1 MNITQTLLTVLN
13 HGELSESFSR
23 LLGLPLS
30 ETRQGVTAAVPVI
43 VSGAIARASTED
55 GARSLI
61 DLIHG
66 YKIDGGIL
74 NRLGFVFDHGSVAS
88 KVEFGGGMLRSIFGN
103 RVASVADLVASSS
116 GMTGDAARNL
126 MALVTPSVLSGI
138 ASAAP
143 AGELT
148 AAGIAGLLAGEQAHV
163 GALGAEVSSLM
174 AGAPAMVVV
183 PPPAAASATVSAS
196 ERPLWPLLLILALL
210 GLLLLLGLR
219 MCSSPSATTPVAEA
233 PAPLEEPVAEAPVA
247 EEPAAQLALPTGEVL
262 SVPTGSVGE
271 NLYNFLT
278 GVETG
283 SKTFLFDGLT
293 FDSGSATLSADS
305 QTTVTA
311 ISGILNAF
319 GAVTVSVDGYT
330 DNTGAPAVNLQLSE
344 ARANAVRDALVAA
357 GIDASRIAAA
367 GHGEDKP
374 VADNATEEG
383 RAQNR
388 RTELTAT
395 KN

>member
-23 LLGLPLS
+23 LLDQPVS
-30 ETRQGVTAAVPVI
+30 ATRHGVTAAVPVI
-43 VSGAIARASTED
+43 IAGAMARASTEE

-61 DLIHG
+61 ELIHG

-74 NRLGFVFDHGSVAS
+74 NRLGFVFDHGSVQDKIA
-88 KVEFGGGMLRSIFGN
+88 FGGGMLQSIFGD
-103 RVASVADLVASSS
+103 RLAQVANVVASSS
-116 GMTGDAARNL
+116 GLTSEATHSL
-126 MALVTPSVLSGI
+126 MALVTPSVLGGI

-148 AAGIAGLLAGEQAHV
+148 AAGVADVLAGEQAHV

-174 AGAPAMVVV
+174 ASAPPMVVL
-183 PPPAAASATVSAS
+183 PPPAKPAPAS
-196 ERPLWPLLLILALL
+196 EGARPIWPLVLLAVLV

-219 MCSSPSATTPVAEA
+219 MCSTGTTTKPIAETPAVPAPVEQPVAE
-233 PAPLEEPVAEAPVA
+233 PVATA
-247 EEPAAQLALPTGEVL
+247 ELALPTGEVL
-262 SVPTGSVGE
+262 SVPPGSVGE

-278 GVETG
+278 GAETG
-283 SKTFLFDGLT
+283 SKMFLFDGLT

-305 QTTVTA
+305 QTTVVA
-311 ISGILNAF
+311 IAEILNAF
-319 GAVTVSVDGYT
+319 GAVTISVDGYT

-357 GIDASRIAAA
+357 GVDASRIAAA

-374 VADNATEEG
+374 VADNGTEDG